1 MTASNVIIASG
12 TTVSVSANEPATY
25 DGTGFGALSFTAVGE
40 VLSLGEFGGSAQV
53 QTFTPLATG
62 IVNKRKGSID
72 YGTANMSIANDEADA
87 GQIILKAGFDGA
99 QRNTIHSFKVENSDG
114 DIAYFTG
121 MISSFSTVTN
131 DSNTIIT
138 VNCNIE
144 LTNSV
149 VDA

>member
-1 MTASNVIIASG
+1 MTASNVQIASG
-12 TTVSVSANEPATY
+12 TVVSVSVAEPATY
-25 DGTGFGALSFTAVGE
+25 DSAGFAALSWTAIGE
-40 VLSLGEFGGSAQV
+40 VLSLGEFGGSAQI

-87 GQIILKAGFDGA
+87 GQVILKAGFDGA
-99 QRNTIHSFKVENSDG
+99 QRSTIHSFKIENDNG
-114 DIAYFTG
+114 DIGYFTA
-121 MISSFSTVTN
+121 MVSSFSTVTN

-138 VNCNIE
+138 VNCNLE